1 MRQGVPKP
9 RFAQEVLLDKP
20 LPVSPTAAVA
30 APTQPRIQLWPL
42 LGLVFAIGAV
52 IFLLAFRSDGRVHTL
67 GSKFTGIVLEALPFV
82 MLGSLIGGFIEVF
95 VSRDRLTALLPKRTL
110 PAIFAAGLL
119 GIVLPVCECAVIV
132 VTRRLV
138 RKGVPFSVAVAYLL
152 AGPIV
157 NPIVAAS
164 TAVAYTGDMTV
175 VATRLI
181 AGFAIAVAIALI
193 VDTFFPGQRA
203 LLPGIA
209 ETGPHHD
216 HGHTHS
222 HSNDPCCAADTV
234 AGAEPG
240 AAPTV
245 ATHATPR
252 PKPPLFGRL
261 VHSVEHAADDF
272 LHISQFLIV
281 GAFAA
286 AICQTYLIERQFFVD
301 LANTP
306 AAAIGVMMLLAILL
320 NLCSEADAFVAA
332 TFRFTLP
339 LSAQM
344 AFMVLGPMLDLK
356 LVAMYL
362 SFVRRPA
369 LILMITLMLAFVF
382 AMMLALD
389 ALAWSQP

>member
-1 MRQGVPKP
+1 MR
-9 RFAQEVLLDKP
+9 
-20 LPVSPTAAVA
+20 
-30 APTQPRIQLWPL
+30 IWPL
-42 LGLVFAIGAV
+42 VGLAFAIGAV
-52 IFLLAFRSDGRVHTL
+52 VFLLAARHEPHVHTL
-67 GSKFTGIVLEALPFV
+67 GAKFAGIVLEALPFV

-110 PAIFAAGLL
+110 PAILAAGLL

-164 TAVAYTGDMTV
+164 TAVAYTGDTV
-175 VATRLI
+175 IVATRLI

-193 VDTFFPGQRA
+193 VDAFFPGQRA
-203 LLPGIA
+203 LLPGIS

-216 HGHTHS
+216 HDHGHRHGAHAHS
-222 HSNDPCCAADTV
+222 HDRGGSQHTAADSCCPASATQ
-234 AGAEPG
+234 A
-240 AAPTV
+240 AAPT
-245 ATHATPR
+245 AQR
-252 PKPPLFGRL
+252 PPLFGRI

-272 LHISQFLIV
+272 LHITQFLVV
-281 GAFAA
+281 GAFLAA
-286 AICQTYLIERQFFVD
+286 VCQTYLIERQFFVE

-306 AAAIGVMMLLAILL
+306 SAAIGAMMLLAVLL

-356 LVAMYL
+356 LIAMYL
-362 SFVRRPA
+362 SFVRRRA
-369 LILMITLMLAFVF
+369 LLLMIVLMCVLVF
-382 AMMLALD
+382 SMMLGLEW
-389 ALAWSQP
+389 LAWGNRP